1 MIRFT
6 AKLQKQTKPGG
17 WTYVV
22 VPAAQAKKLKAVKKS
37 FRVKGTLD
45 AFAFAFEKTS
55 LLAMGTG
62 DFFLPVNAA
71 MRKGTGKNAGDKI
84 VVAMEV
90 DESKPKLSRDLLQ
103 CLKEEPEASKFFK
116 TLSPYMQY
124 FYSNWI
130 ESAKSSHTKTRRL
143 VAVVNSLAQKL
154 NYQEMME
161 VYKNTI
167 L

>member
-1 MIRFT
+1 VIRFT
-6 AKLQKQTKPGG
+6 AKLQKQNKPGG
-17 WTYVV
+17 WTYLV

-45 AFAFAFEKTS
+45 AFAFEKTS

-71 MRKGTGKNAGDKI
+71 IRKGIGKSAGNK
-84 VVAMEV
+84 VLVAIEL
-90 DESKPKLSRDLLQ
+90 DEGKLKLSRDLVQ
-103 CLKEEPEASKFFK
+103 CLKEDPEASKFFD

-143 VAVVNSLAQKL
+143 VAVVNALAQKL
-154 NYQEMME
+154 NYQELME

>member
-6 AKLQKQTKPGG
+6 AKLQKQNKPGG
-17 WTYVV
+17 WTYLI

-45 AFAFAFEKTS
+45 AFAFEKTS

-62 DFFLPVNAA
+62 DFFLPVNAT
-71 MRKGTGKNAGDKI
+71 MRKALGKRAGDKI
-84 VVAMEV
+84 VVAMLV

-103 CLKEEPEASKFFK
+103 CLKEDPQASKFFK
-116 TLSPYMQY
+116 TLSPYMQN
-124 FYSNWI
+124 FYSKWI
-130 ESAKSSHTKTRRL
+130 EGTKSSHTKTRRL

>member
-1 MIRFT
+1 MIQFT
-6 AKLQKQTKPGG
+6 TKLQKQNKPGG
-17 WTYVV
+17 WTYLI
-22 VPAAQAKKLKAVKKS
+22 VPATQVKKLKAVKKS

-45 AFAFAFEKTS
+45 AFAFEKTS

-71 MRKGTGKNAGDKI
+71 MRRGTGKKAGDKI
-84 VVAMEV
+84 VVAMQV

-103 CLKEEPEASKFFK
+103 CLKEDPEASKFFK

-124 FYSNWI
+124 FYSTWI
-130 ESAKSSHTKTRRL
+130 EGAKSSHTKTRRL

>member
-1 MIRFT
+1 VIKFT
-6 AKLQKQTKPGG
+6 PKLQKQNKPGG
-17 WTYVV
+17 WTYLV
-22 VPAAQAKKLKAVKKS
+22 VPAAQAKKLKAIKKS

-45 AFAFAFEKTS
+45 AFAFEKTS

-71 MRKGTGKNAGDKI
+71 MRKGIGKSAGDK
-84 VVAMEV
+84 VLVAFEL
-90 DESKPKLSRDLLQ
+90 DEGKLKLSRDLLQ
-103 CLKEEPEASKFFK
+103 CLKEDTDASTFFK

-130 ESAKSSHTKTRRL
+130 EGAKSSHTKTRRL
-143 VAVVNSLAQKL
+143 VAVINSLAKKL
-154 NYQEMME
+154 NHQEMME
-161 VYKNTI
+161 AYKNTI